1 MLKGYQEFTRTTALY
16 PKDKS
21 VSYLVLGLCS
31 EAGEVADKFKKL
43 IRDGGEIKVDSI
55 CKELG
60 DVIWYVTRLA
70 DELGLDMEE
79 VINQNVRKLSDRKAR
94 GALKGSGDN
103 R

>member
-1 MLKGYQEFTRTTALY
+1 M
-16 PKDKS
+16 
-21 VSYLVLGLCS
+21 
-31 EAGEVADKFKKL
+31 ADKFKKL
-43 IRDGGEIKVDSI
+43 IRDGGDIQVESVS
-55 CKELG
+55 KELG

-94 GALKGSGDN
+94 GTLKGSGDN